1 MGGVLRR
8 GAVLVALALF
18 AGVLSVG
25 APKTQALLGTS
36 SLLNTLACLDAV
48 RLCTDADK
56 AEMERLE
63 ARIAD
68 NFFDGQVY
76 EIDYG
81 TTARVPGNVVGA
93 GAFADSALWTGTYL
107 GSQSFRYALAKK
119 KLANP
124 SLLPPGE
131 ASFWNAQK
139 LQARTRITDMVRK
152 FHILVNISKYWEHK
166 LDPQIVPP
174 SSPAFGFGGGIIHG
188 EPGYLMRACIDRASI
203 DANPTAGVDPVEDP
217 SKPDYSGWSS
227 AELDPAPR
235 GLPPPYTAKRRV
247 FGPFRWPNP
256 DSPTEYFCEDG
267 TSRDAYAGTI
277 FGLLVA
283 FDLYSGDDAT
293 LRTQIRDDIVT
304 LSNFAFKYLWNTP
317 RPHGK
322 VSIPIDSNHDSSTCS
337 QINALIDICGHDF
350 ENFFSPLFIIT
361 PTAQMEMTQAAYHV
375 VTEAPGHPDTTKWK
389 LLWDTELVTLTPFLA
404 FSQLFDSTAPYDSY
418 YKWNLEHLIAYN
430 LIRQAPNVLGK
441 TVFKQAFSVMDAST
455 NNDINAHFE
464 AVSYTITGEPK
475 RLIESITHLRQWR
488 DYRTRIEA
496 GGETNNTAICST
508 AGQCV
513 PEDQVDVTLTPGAP
527 PIAVPGTSGALRA
540 HYPLPVADRTPT
552 DFLWQRPP
560 NKLVGFE
567 GTTHQ
572 APGIDYL
579 LPYWMIRYHTE
590 ANTPVLAP
598 YPPWP
603 GPSFH

>member
-1 MGGVLRR
+1 MRR
-8 GAVLVALALF
+8 GAIVVALALF
-18 AGVLSVG
+18 AGVLAVG
-25 APKTQALLGTS
+25 SPSTQALLKPLAPVTQAV
-36 SLLNTLACLDAV
+36 SLLDCLDAV

-63 ARIAD
+63 GRIAD

-81 TTARVPGNVVGA
+81 TTARAPGDVVGV

-107 GSQSFRYALAKK
+107 GSQSFRYTLAKR
-119 KLANP
+119 KLTQ
-124 SLLPPGE
+124 PGE
-131 ASFWNAQK
+131 DVAFWTHQRD
-139 LQARTRITDMVRK
+139 QAAARIKDMLRK
-152 FHILVNISKYWEHK
+152 FHILINISKYWDHE
-166 LDPQIVPP
+166 LDPRIVPP
-174 SSPAFGFGGGIIHG
+174 SEFGFGGGIIHG
-188 EPGYLMRACIDRASI
+188 EPGYLMRACNTREAI
-203 DANPTAGVDPVEDP
+203 DANPTGDNPAAG
-217 SKPDYSGWSS
+217 PDYHGWSS
-227 AELDPAPR
+227 AELDPSSR
-235 GLPPPYTAKRRV
+235 NLPPPYTAKRRV

-283 FDLYSGDDAT
+283 FDLYSPDDPA
-293 LRTQIRDDIVT
+293 LRTQIRNDIVT
-304 LSNFAFKYLWNTP
+304 LSNFAFKYLWNHP

-322 VSIPIDSNHDSSTCS
+322 VSIPIDSNHDSETCS

-375 VTEAPGHPDTTKWK
+375 VTHAPGHPDTTKWK
-389 LLWDTELVTLTPFLA
+389 LLWNTELAVLTPFFA
-404 FSQLFDSTAPYDSY
+404 FSHLLDSTQPYDSY
-418 YKWNLEHLIAYN
+418 YKWNLEHLIGYN
-430 LIRQAPNVLGK
+430 LIRQAPNVVGK

-464 AVSYTITGEPK
+464 AVSYAITGEPK
-475 RLIESITHLRQWR
+475 RLMGSITHLRQWR
-488 DYRTRIEA
+488 DYRARIEL
-496 GGETNNTAICST
+496 GGATNNTAICST
-508 AGQCV
+508 AGNCV

-527 PIAVPGTSGALRA
+527 PIAVPGTSGTLRA
-540 HYPLPVADRTPT
+540 HYPLPVASRTPT

-560 NKLVGFE
+560 NQLVQSVGP
-567 GTTHQ
+567 THQ

-590 ANTPVLAP
+590 ADVPALSP
-598 YPPWP
+598 YPLWP
-603 GPSFH
+603 GPSFN